1 MPDHEITRILNR
13 TDQLIAGVAENIEK
27 VRKIRERLL
36 QVKLNNKIKN
46 IKTMVIDYSCT
57 EEVSHAHS

>member
-1 MPDHEITRILNR
+1 MGEHEINSILSR
-13 TDQLIAGVAENIEK
+13 TEKLIADVAQDIEK

-46 IKTMVIDYSCT
+46 ITTRVIEYSC
-57 EEVSHAHS
+57 EEIPSVI